1 MKNIKAYHKLFS
13 LYCGIMLMIIVS
25 QQLIDVYFRDEG
37 SEFTVGRIVSTFIYL
52 IVGAFVLTLV
62 EVRTKKTK

>member
-1 MKNIKAYHKLFS
+1 
-13 LYCGIMLMIIVS
+13 MIIVS

>member
-1 MKNIKAYHKLFS
+1 
-13 LYCGIMLMIIVS
+13 MIIVS
-25 QQLIDVYFRDEG
+25 QQLIDVYFRGEG